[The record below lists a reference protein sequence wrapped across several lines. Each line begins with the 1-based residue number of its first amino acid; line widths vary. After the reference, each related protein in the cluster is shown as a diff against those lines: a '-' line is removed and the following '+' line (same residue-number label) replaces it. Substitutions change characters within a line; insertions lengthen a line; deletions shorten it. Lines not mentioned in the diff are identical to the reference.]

1 MKVAID
7 LEIAIRLK
15 SLFILKISGWE
26 TCSNRM
32 HFSRFALFNE
42 LNDSIFHAWQAVGK
56 VITKRDEEE
65 TAEEMCKPFQN
76 SKFKVPELLQE
87 ILIGRI
93 DCLI

>member
-1 MKVAID
+1 MVP
-7 LEIAIRLK
+7 
-15 SLFILKISGWE
+15 
-26 TCSNRM
+26 SN
-32 HFSRFALFNE
+32 
-42 LNDSIFHAWQAVGK
+42 AWQAVGK